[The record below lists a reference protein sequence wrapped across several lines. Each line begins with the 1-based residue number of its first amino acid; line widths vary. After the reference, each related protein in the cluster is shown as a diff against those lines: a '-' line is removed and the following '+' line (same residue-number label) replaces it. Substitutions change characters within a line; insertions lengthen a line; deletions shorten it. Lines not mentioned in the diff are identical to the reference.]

1 MKRGI
6 FCFCIVCSC
15 MLMIFSYSCRSW
27 QGDSNTSR
35 ESTASIGLNKTLPP
49 VDSASMLNV
58 INRNVLNISVGTD
71 RVLCNGKA
79 TSINEIKPLVK
90 RFFLNPDNDTLMSE
104 KVEKDI
110 EGLGLTEVSKG
121 VILLTNLRATRYGFY
136 IMVQNEIAAA
146 INELREEFS
155 QKIFGT
161 SFEQLSEEKRKAVM
175 KKFPVAVSE
184 AEPQ

>member
-1 MKRGI
+1 
-6 FCFCIVCSC
+6 
-15 MLMIFSYSCRSW
+15 MLMIFGSSCRSW
-27 QGDSNTSR
+27 QGDSNTSS
-35 ESTASIGLNKTLPP
+35 ESTAKIGLNRALTPS
-49 VDSASMLNV
+49 DSNSIQDVN
-58 INRNVLNISVGTD
+58 NRNVLNISVGID
-71 RVLCNGKA
+71 SILCNGKV
-79 TSINEIKPLVK
+79 TRLDEIKPLVK

-121 VILLTNLRATRYGFY
+121 VILLTNLRATQYGFY

-146 INELREEFS
+146 INELRDEFS

-161 SFEQLSEEKRKAVM
+161 SFEELSEEKRKAVM